1 MEIQF
6 LYEKKERNKFGWL
19 FVECSTFNDKNF
31 MHIQMKQV
39 WYVPQV
45 LINIQLKDLYY
56 VSNTACQLLILI
68 YKCI

>member
-19 FVECSTFNDKNF
+19 LVECSTFNDKNF

-39 WYVPQV
+39 WYVSQV